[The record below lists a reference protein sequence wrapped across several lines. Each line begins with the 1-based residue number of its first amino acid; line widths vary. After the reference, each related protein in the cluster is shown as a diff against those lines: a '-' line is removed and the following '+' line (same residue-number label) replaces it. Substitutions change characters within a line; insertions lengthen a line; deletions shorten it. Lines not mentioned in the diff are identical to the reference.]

1 MRKWATLLV
10 IPIPALAAPSNQL
23 DLATTLGSLL
33 LVIGLILFLAWL
45 LKRMRVPVFGQSN
58 GLSVVKQLP
67 VGTKERVMIIQ
78 AGEQQYL
85 IGVTS
90 QSIQLLAQL
99 EQPLPQEVQ
108 SSRPFPN
115 QLMQLLKKHETDA
128 KS

>member
-10 IPIPALAAPSNQL
+10 IPTPALAAPSSQL

-99 EQPLPQEVQ
+99 EQPLPQEAQ
-108 SSRPFPN
+108 PSSPFSN